1 MYSIIQRVVCS
12 FMYVASKLLH
22 ELFRGKCVPHM
33 YKYGFRL
40 PSVLF
45 KERYVFSPSQVELG
59 LILFSMHACL
69 IISNNS
75 TLKSQR

>member
-1 MYSIIQRVVCS
+1 
-12 FMYVASKLLH
+12 
-22 ELFRGKCVPHM
+22 M

-59 LILFSMHACL
+59 LILFSMHVCL
-69 IISNNS
+69 IISNN
-75 TLKSQR
+75 LIVY